1 MTYETANQKVKLAHE
16 DGKQMEAFKQHID
29 GYYLVTQDFAKTL
42 LEGTNRHNR
51 RVKEKRVQGY
61 RKLMNAG
68 KWLLN
73 REPLVFS
80 KTSKGNKERCLS
92 AQHRLLALSG
102 AENAVLMEIAFTE
115 DDNVDMVNSIDS
127 GISRTAADQLQ
138 FLYEGNISSKNAVIF
153 TSIAKL
159 GMQSDEGKFPKKL
172 HHESSVFINN
182 WIEKN
187 MEFLSKFV
195 SHPSPLNENQTLLDE
210 KNAYILSKA
219 ALTLSAYVINKKWG
233 YDEAVSFVE
242 KLVIGN
248 NLDSESPIL
257 HAKDYLIN
265 VKTSFSPSWKKLTR
279 VRSNT
284 LCKTAVICKAFN
296 RYKLEQSMKKMTLA
310 EKDIEKEIFE
320 LVAPK
325 TP

>member
-1 MTYETANQKVKLAHE
+1 MDNVVLAHLP
-16 DGKQMEAFKQHID
+16 GKQIEAFNQHKD
-29 GYYLVTQDFAKTL
+29 GVYEVTPEFGKWLVEK
-42 LEGTNRHNR
+42 TNRHNR

-61 RKLMNAG
+61 RKLMNAA
-68 KWLLN
+68 KWVLN
-73 REPLVFS
+73 RETLLFAKVS
-80 KTSKGNKERCLS
+80 KDGKGARMLS
-92 AQHRLLALSG
+92 GQHRVLAAIG
-102 AENAVLMEIAFTE
+102 TDFPILMEISFAE
-115 DDNVDMVNSIDS
+115 NDNADLVNSLDS
-127 GISRTAADQLQ
+127 GITRTAADQLQ
-138 FLYEGNISSKNAVIF
+138 FLHDGDVSSKDAVIF

-159 GMQSDEGKFPKKL
+159 GLQNDEGKFPKKI
-172 HHESSVFINN
+172 HHVSPVFIND

-187 MEFLSKFV
+187 MGFLSKFV
-195 SHPSPLNENQTLLDE
+195 SHPSPVNDAVNLLDE

-233 YDEAVSFVE
+233 YDEAVSFIE

-296 RYKLEQSMKKMTLA
+296 RFKQEQPMKKMTLA